1 MRISHCN
8 GCVVRKRKP
17 SPKQVDEQSAA
28 DLSSEVSD
36 GMGAHSQANHQTVVQ
51 DQQEDQQ
58 EEQSEIQPRKQEPK
72 LEDLY
77 GNGKPYPEPYLA
89 GYLLYVDGCLHFWP

>member
-1 MRISHCN
+1 MKISHCN
-8 GCVVRKRKP
+8 GCVGRKRKP

-28 DLSSEVSD
+28 DLSDEVSD
-36 GMGAHSQANHQTVVQ
+36 GMGAHSPQTNHQTVVQ
-51 DQQEDQQ
+51 EQMQ
-58 EEQSEIQPRKQEPK
+58 EQSEMQPRKQEPK

-89 GYLLYVDGCLHFWP
+89 GYLLYVDGSLHFWP